1 MCLEIQPKINST
13 LMYQRVYRPR
23 NTHTPNEEV
32 ANNSSGHG
40 TLQKPNPHTSAE
52 HTRVPK
58 AGRTDTQGTPR
69 RFGSPLPPLA
79 LGPLR
84 APHHAVSP
92 TCVPDGSSMEG
103 PAPDPA
109 AQQNSPHCQPS
120 LAWASA
126 AAAAMPLAHSAPPG
140 PASPAR
146 PLYCS
151 PPPHPAPRSS
161 PNPRPI
167 EAARRLV
174 VPPSARCVGSGDWR
188 SPAASGC
195 LPASVCLR
203 QCQWLLLPRSSDG
216 LETGRT
222 AGLL

>member
-109 AQQNSPHCQPS
+109 AQQNSPRCQPS

-126 AAAAMPLAHSAPPG
+126 AAAAMAARPQRTTRPSLPRPPLILLSATPPRAAQLAQPASHRSGAPIGRPAVGPLCGKWRLAEPGRQRLPPRECVSPAVSMAPP
-140 PASPAR
+140 AT
-146 PLYCS
+146 
-151 PPPHPAPRSS
+151 
-161 PNPRPI
+161 
-167 EAARRLV
+167 EQRR
-174 VPPSARCVGSGDWR
+174 A
-188 SPAASGC
+188 
-195 LPASVCLR
+195 
-203 QCQWLLLPRSSDG
+203 
-216 LETGRT
+216 
-222 AGLL
+222 